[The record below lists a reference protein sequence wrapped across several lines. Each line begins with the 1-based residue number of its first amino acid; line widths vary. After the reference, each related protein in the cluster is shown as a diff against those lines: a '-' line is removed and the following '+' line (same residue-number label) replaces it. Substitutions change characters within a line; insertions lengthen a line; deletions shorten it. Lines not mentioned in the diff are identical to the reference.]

1 MELKPYLT
9 ILWRK
14 KRLILTMVLITMGIV
29 SIGTFVS
36 PPVYAATTILRVA
49 ASSGGSLSYTDFIYN
64 DRLLNTYTM
73 LAVSGP
79 VLDEVSQK
87 LGLETQPEVQVEI
100 IVNTELI
107 RVTAEDPDPVRAQNI
122 ANTLAEVLII
132 QSKEL
137 YTGGGK
143 STKEILA
150 EQVAQLGAELE
161 QARSEYEQLVAQ
173 SPHET
178 ERIAAAS
185 QVVELKNETYAALLK
200 QYEEARLQEQ
210 IRANTIT
217 IIEPAKTPEAP
228 ARPNLLINF
237 GLGFVLSLVAG
248 VGLAFLFNYFDTTI
262 YFAQE
267 AEKWSGIPNI
277 GEIPNEKGERLLI
290 TANDD
295 PMFREAF
302 RRLRMNL
309 LAANNPDEPRTILIT
324 GTGDKVGTSTI
335 AADLALAIAHAGKK
349 VALVDCN
356 LDFPQVHTLFDIP
369 NETGLTDVLTEQS
382 SFSKAVQEIQN
393 PTVKVLTRGADGKD
407 RDFWELAPA
416 LRTLLNYLPTN
427 FEVVLIDSAPL
438 LTSAGTALLAEMVDG
453 ILVVARAG
461 KTNGEALRD
470 TLKQTANLPSRVLG
484 TVLNRA
490 VQ

>member
-14 KRLILTMVLITMGIV
+14 RGLILIVIFITMGIV
-29 SIGTFVS
+29 SIGSLIT

-73 LAVSGP
+73 LAVSRP

-87 LGLETQPEVQVEI
+87 LGLAVQPEVQVEI

-107 RVTAEDPDPVRAQNI
+107 RVTAEDADPVVAQNI

-150 EQVAQLGAELE
+150 EQVAQLGSELE

-217 IIEPAKTPEAP
+217 IIEPAKRPDDP
-228 ARPNLLINF
+228 VRPNLLLNF
-237 GLGFVLSLVAG
+237 GLGFGLSLVAG
-248 VGLAFLFNYFDTTI
+248 IGLAFLFNYFDTTI
-262 YFAQE
+262 YTAAE
-267 AEKWSGIPNI
+267 AEKWSKLPTL
-277 GEIPNEKGERLLI
+277 GEIPNEKSDQLLI
-290 TANDD
+290 SANND

-309 LAANNPDEPRTILIT
+309 FSTGSADELHTILVT
-324 GTGDKVGTSTI
+324 GTGDKVGTSTV

-349 VALVDCN
+349 VVVLDCN
-356 LDFPQVHTLFDIP
+356 LNSPHIHKLFGLT
-369 NETGLTDVLTEQS
+369 NETGLVDVLKEQT
-382 SFSKAVQEIQN
+382 SFSKAVQEVEK
-393 PTVKVLTRGADGKD
+393 PAVKVLTGGASEAGQ
-407 RDFWELAPA
+407 DFWELAPDI
-416 LRTLLNYLPTN
+416 RTLLNYLPTN
-427 FEVVLIDSAPL
+427 FDVILIDSAPIS
-438 LTSAGTALLAEMVDG
+438 TSAETAMLAEMVDG
-453 ILVVARAG
+453 ILLVARAG
-461 KTNGEALRD
+461 KTSGEALNEA
-470 TLKQTANLPSRVLG
+470 LKQTSNLPARTLG
-484 TVLNRA
+484 TVLNRTA
-490 VQ
+490 

>member
-14 KRLILTMVLITMGIV
+14 KLLILTMVIVTMGIV
-29 SIGTFVS
+29 SIGTLIS

-87 LGLETQPEVQVEI
+87 LGLAAQPEVQVEI

-107 RVTAEDPDPVRAQNI
+107 RVTAEDADPVVAQNI

-143 STKEILA
+143 TTKEILA

-161 QARSEYEQLVAQ
+161 QVRREYEQLVAQ

-217 IIEPAKTPEAP
+217 IIEPAKTPEKP
-228 ARPNLLINF
+228 VRPNLLINF

-262 YFAQE
+262 HATQDIQ
-267 AEKWSGIPNI
+267 KWSGLTNL
-277 GEIPNEKGERLLI
+277 GEIPNEKSNQLLI
-290 TANDD
+290 TVNNDA
-295 PMFREAF
+295 MFRESF

-309 LAANNPDEPRTILIT
+309 FAVDHANEIHTILVT
-324 GTGDKVGTSTI
+324 GAGDRVGTSTV

-349 VALVDCN
+349 VVLVDGN
-356 LDFPQVHTLFDIP
+356 LDSPHIHQLFDLP
-369 NETGLTDVLTEQS
+369 NEAGLSDVLAEQS
-382 SFSKAVQEIQN
+382 SFSKAVQEIQS
-393 PTVKVLTRGADGKD
+393 LTLKILTSGANEAEQ
-407 RDFWELAPA
+407 DFWELAPDV
-416 LRTLLNYLPTN
+416 RTLLNYLPTN
-427 FEVVLIDSAPL
+427 FDLILIDSAPIS
-438 LTSAGTALLAEMVDG
+438 TSAATAMLAEMVDG
-453 ILVVARAG
+453 IIVVARAG
-461 KTNGEALRD
+461 KTSGEAVREA
-470 TLKQTANLPSRVLG
+470 LKQTTNLPSKVLG
-484 TVLNRA
+484 TVLNR
-490 VQ
+490 VV